1 MELIYGAVGAVAV
14 LLLVLGGGVAGWKLR
29 EFVSRQVA
37 RQHAEAL
44 SEEEVREQ
52 QEQQAAFRQMQS
64 YNVDMAYGYKPQN
77 APLGGDQ
84 A

>member
-14 LLLVLGGGVAGWKLR
+14 LLLFLTGALAGWKLR

-52 QEQQAAFRQMQS
+52 QAQQAAFRQMQS
-64 YNVDMAYGYKPQN
+64 YNVDMAYGYQPQD
-77 APLGGDQ
+77 AVLGGDR